1 MLSRTAANL
10 FWMGRHLER
19 ADTAARLLDVGQ
31 RITLLPNTA
40 SGYQNEWNSLL
51 QASGSANL
59 FARKYGEISQEN
71 IEEFIFFDR
80 ENPSSVMSCTEKA
93 REAGRIVRTAL
104 TSQVWDALNMAYQ
117 DLRKIEKTPRDK
129 LDMASLTDVTTSYTS
144 TVRGAT

>member
-51 QASGSANL
+51 QASGSSDL
-59 FARKYGEISQEN
+59 FAQKY
-71 IEEFIFFDR
+71 
-80 ENPSSVMSCTEKA
+80 
-93 REAGRIVRTAL
+93 
-104 TSQVWDALNMAYQ
+104 
-117 DLRKIEKTPRDK
+117 
-129 LDMASLTDVTTSYTS
+129 
-144 TVRGAT
+144 